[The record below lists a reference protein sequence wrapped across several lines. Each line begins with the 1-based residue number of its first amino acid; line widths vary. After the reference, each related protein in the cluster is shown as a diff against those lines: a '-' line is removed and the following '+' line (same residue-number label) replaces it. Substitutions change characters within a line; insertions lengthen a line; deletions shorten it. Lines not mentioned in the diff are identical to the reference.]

1 MALSLRIATQ
11 LKATATSDASL
22 AMGGFFFFE
31 NERRKGD
38 QGIDFLS
45 FLFLPSLTDDPESF
59 YR

>member
-22 AMGGFFFFE
+22 AMVFFFR
-31 NERRKGD
+31 ERAKKRGSRD
-38 QGIDFLS
+38 RFSFFLVPAKS
-45 FLFLPSLTDDPESF
+45 

>member
-22 AMGGFFFFE
+22 AMGVFFFE
-31 NERRKGD
+31 NARRKGD